1 MTPIPLRAL
10 RVGDMSEPIDL
21 RSDTVTRPTPEM
33 RRAMAEA
40 EVGDDV
46 FGDDPTVNAL
56 QEQAADLLGKE
67 AGLFVP
73 TGSMG
78 NQVSLG
84 ALTRAGDE
92 VVCDAGAHF
101 LHYEGGSV
109 AAHLGLVARP
119 LPGHRGVI
127 DAGQVAGVLRPGN
140 EHNPRSAVVA
150 LENTHN
156 AAGGSVFPI
165 DEARA
170 VAKVCREHDVAVHLD
185 GARIFNAQVAT
196 GVPARE
202 WAACA
207 ETITFCFS
215 KGLGAPIGSMV
226 CASSEVIREARRLR
240 KRLGGGMRQVGVL
253 AAAARVALEKGV
265 ERLAEDH
272 ANARRLAEAL
282 AELHPEA
289 VELDRVETNMV
300 YLDLR
305 PFGLQAPEVSR
316 ALGDRGVLTLGFPGQ
331 SMRLVTH
338 RDVSRA
344 DLDRALEVVRDTLAR
359 VA

>member
-1 MTPIPLRAL
+1 
-10 RVGDMSEPIDL
+10 MSEVIDL

-33 RRAMAEA
+33 RKAMAEA

-56 QEQAADLLGKE
+56 QEYCADLLGKE

-84 ALTRAGDE
+84 CLTRSGDE
-92 VVCDAGAHF
+92 VICETGAHF

-119 LPGHRGVI
+119 LPGEQGVI
-127 DAGQVAGVLRPGN
+127 AADQVAAAIRPGT

-150 LENTHN
+150 IENTHN
-156 AAGGSVFPI
+156 AAGGHIFPI

-170 VAKVCREHDVAVHLD
+170 ISKVCRDNDVAVHLD
-185 GARIFNAQVAT
+185 GARLFNAQVAT
-196 GVPARE
+196 GVRAAE

-207 ETITFCFS
+207 DTATFCFS

-226 CASSEVIREARRLR
+226 VSSAEVIAEGRRLR
-240 KRLGGGMRQVGVL
+240 KRMGGGMRQVGVI
-253 AAAARVALEKGV
+253 AAAARVAIETGID
-265 ERLAEDH
+265 RLADDH
-272 ANARRLAEAL
+272 ANAKTLAEGLKDLHEDAVDL
-282 AELHPEA
+282 AT
-289 VELDRVETNMV
+289 VETNMV
-300 YLDLR
+300 YLDLK
-305 PFGLQAPEVSR
+305 PFDVTAAELRDELFTRRIVTIPTGPQV
-316 ALGDRGVLTLGFPGQ
+316 
-331 SMRLVTH
+331 MRLVTH
-338 RDVSRA
+338 RDVDA
-344 DLDRALEVVRDTLAR
+344 GDIATALGAFREILTP
-359 VA
+359 